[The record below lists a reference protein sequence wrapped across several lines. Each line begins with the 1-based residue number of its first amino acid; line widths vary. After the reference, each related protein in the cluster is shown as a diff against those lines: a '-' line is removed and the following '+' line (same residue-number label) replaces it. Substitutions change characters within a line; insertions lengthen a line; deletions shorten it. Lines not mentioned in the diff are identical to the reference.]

1 MIARARRD
9 AASSDL
15 GLRSSIALRRPIS
28 TRELSLYA
36 LIPLVKGKMEKHAR
50 RFATIAVA
58 LSAAVCSAGPLTS
71 TAAAAHSD
79 RSALRAERQAEHAQ
93 RAAERKVRAQQRHE
107 AREQERSQRREER
120 EGQRAARREAREQE
134 RAEHRGERTAPQTAA
149 PSVEGEGQTSEA
161 PPTPAGSESSAEL
174 KRCSTTIESS
184 AAQVLAGE
192 AVTLFGKLSCP
203 TGTSVAG
210 RQLTVV
216 QREQGGSAADFT
228 TLGVA
233 TTEADGSY
241 QLTSS
246 ALQANTLFRVRG
258 GGRGAHA
265 AVKVAPLVT
274 VDGPSPSAQLSTAGA
289 RPFRAHPAR
298 VTFTGSVDPGGAGAR
313 VSLQIADVTG
323 GGQWHTVRFAD
334 VADDGSYAV
343 PHTFRTAGQFSVR
356 VLVHT
361 HRHNVPA
368 ASEPIVYEVV
378 QAQNPKLTISSS
390 ANPAG
395 YGATVTIAGVA
406 AEAQNQSVTLLA
418 RTHGGK
424 FAAVASA
431 TTDGEG
437 HYSFTQTATQNTVY
451 RVSSGSIQSAVLY
464 LSVTRVLEAAPG
476 PGEGPAGQPATFT
489 GTLTPASDGQVVY
502 LERQNAGGTG
512 FHVIASGTVSG
523 GSYSISHAFV
533 HAGSTTLRLRA
544 PGDAAFVPTVGA
556 PFTLVV
562 TPVAAATLAPEAPA
576 PAAAGIS

>member
-1 MIARARRD
+1 
-9 AASSDL
+9 
-15 GLRSSIALRRPIS
+15 
-28 TRELSLYA
+28 

-58 LSAAVCSAGPLTS
+58 LCAAVCSAGPLTS
-71 TAAAAHSD
+71 TAAAAHGD
-79 RSALRAERQAEHAQ
+79 RSALRAERQAEHLQ
-93 RAAERKVRAQQRHE
+93 RAEEREARAQQRRE

-120 EGQRAARREAREQE
+120 EEERTARREAREQE
-134 RAEHRGERTAPQTAA
+134 RAERHGERPAPQAAA
-149 PSVEGEGQTSEA
+149 PGSEGEGEGRAPEA
-161 PPTPAGSESSAEL
+161 PSTPAGTGSSAEL
-174 KRCSTTIESS
+174 KHCSTTLEPS

-192 AVTLFGKLSCP
+192 AVTLLGKLSCP
-203 TGTSVAG
+203 AGTSVAG

-228 TLGVA
+228 TLGTA

-265 AVKVAPLVT
+265 SVKVAPLVT
-274 VDGPSPSAQLSTAGA
+274 LDGPSPSAQLSTAGA

-313 VSLQIADVTG
+313 VSLQIADAAG

-343 PHTFRTAGQFSVR
+343 PHTFRTAGRFSVR

-390 ANPAG
+390 VNPAAF
-395 YGATVTIAGVA
+395 GATVTIAGVA
-406 AEAQNQSVTLLA
+406 TEAPNQAVTLLA

-424 FAAVASA
+424 FTPVGSA
-431 TTDGEG
+431 TADGEG
-437 HYSFTQTATQNTVY
+437 HYSFTQTAAQNTVY
-451 RVSSGSIQSAVLY
+451 RVSAGTTQSAVLY
-464 LSVTRVLEAAPG
+464 LAVTRVLEAAPG
-476 PGEGPAGQPATFT
+476 PSEAPAGQPAAFT
-489 GTLTPASDGQVVY
+489 GTLTPANDGQVVY

-533 HAGSTTLRLRA
+533 HAGSITLRVRV
-544 PGDAAFVPTVGA
+544 PGDATFVPTVGA
-556 PFTLVV
+556 PFTLLV
-562 TPVAAATLAPEAPA
+562 TPAAAATLSPEAPA
-576 PAAAGIS
+576 PVPAGVS